1 VPLASALN
9 AGSAAHG
16 PGVSM
21 SEHSLASSEA
31 AVVEAPPVEEA
42 LTADRR
48 TLWDAF
54 GKMLFGNVLVIA
66 IVLILMAIFL
76 V

>member
-1 VPLASALN
+1 
-9 AGSAAHG
+9 
-16 PGVSM
+16 M
-21 SEHSLASSEA
+21 SEHSLTAPEA
-31 AVVEAPPVEEA
+31 AAAEAPPVEEA

-66 IVLILMAIFL
+66 VVLILMAIFL